1 MMEVATEVV
10 HEPMHEETI
19 QRAHRMASDRF
30 HNEPDWVTFYR
41 EVLGVD
47 GIIDQLFP
55 GYEQRSKFSKTTE
68 FAEIQQMLAKLR
80 ERNRGQKIPD
90 EATRVITVRLPKSLH
105 EALRH
110 EAHNHRTSMNKL
122 CISKLLQVIADEL
135 VPSDFERRD
144 EEEQSRPVV
153 SQTAAQSLPISRP
166 VPTPAA
172 AMPMTSFVPPLS
184 PQHSQLGPF
193 PTAPTAGAF

>member
-1 MMEVATEVV
+1 MMDVAQQPAQEDR
-10 HEPMHEETI
+10 I
-19 QRAHRMASDRF
+19 QRVHQMASDKFR
-30 HNEPDWVTFYR
+30 HEPDWVTFYR

-47 GIIDQLFP
+47 GIVHQLFP
-55 GYEQRSKFSKTTE
+55 GIEQRSKFQKTAE

-80 ERNRGQKIPD
+80 EKNRGQKLPD

-135 VPSDFERRD
+135 VPSDFERHD
-144 EEEQSRPVV
+144 EEEPLEPRPVRV
-153 SQTAAQSLPISRP
+153 QPIAHPLPLNRPLMPVTAAT
-166 VPTPAA
+166 PT
-172 AMPMTSFVPPLS
+172 TSFAQPS
-184 PQHSQLGPF
+184 PAPHSQLGTL
-193 PTAPTAGAF
+193 PTSPTAGAF